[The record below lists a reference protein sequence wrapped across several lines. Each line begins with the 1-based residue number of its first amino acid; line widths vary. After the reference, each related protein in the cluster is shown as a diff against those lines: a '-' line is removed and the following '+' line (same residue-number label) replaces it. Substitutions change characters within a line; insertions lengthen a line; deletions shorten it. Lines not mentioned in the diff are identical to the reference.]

1 MTQGDPLAMAMFALA
16 TIPLIHQLMQS
27 SAVSQAWFADDATA
41 GGKLRSLRQWWDDL
55 ERMGPDYG
63 YYVNSAKSWLIV
75 KEEHLTDVTNI
86 FENTG
91 VQITKEGHRN
101 LGAALGTQSF
111 TEEYVSKQVQM
122 WVDEVKQLATNAQ
135 SQPHAAYAALTHGLT
150 GSWSYLSQTVCDI
163 SDLLQ
168 PLEDAI
174 RHHLIPALTGR
185 AGITDLERDLLALPT
200 RLGGM
205 GIPNP
210 TKTCHEKFMSSEQI
224 SAPLTALILQQ
235 EKVYPTNVASEQVS
249 IKSKIK
255 AQWRRAK
262 ADEPA
267 RLRESLPTN
276 LQQAMAYGSE
286 KGALHWLAVLPLPEH
301 GFTRHKGAFRDAI
314 NLRYGWPLPYLPSH
328 CKRRKKF
335 SVERAFSCHCV
346 GLPSMRHNNI
356 RDITAD
362 VLIEVC
368 PSVSIEPILQP

>member
-1 MTQGDPLAMAMFALA
+1 MSRLEVKL
-16 TIPLIHQLMQS
+16 LMQS
-27 SAVSQAWFADDATA
+27 SAVSQAWFADDATT

-63 YYVNSAKSWLIV
+63 YYVNSAKSWLIA
-75 KEEHLTDVTNI
+75 KEEHLTDATNI

-101 LGAALGTQSF
+101 LGVALGTRSF

-122 WVDEVKQLATNAQ
+122 WVDEVKQLATIAR
-135 SQPHAAYAALTHGLT
+135 SQPHTEYAALTHGLT
-150 GSWSYLSQTVCDI
+150 GSCSYLSQTICDI

-174 RHHLIPALTGR
+174 HHQLIPVLTGR

-224 SAPLTALILQQ
+224 SAPLTALIFQQ

-255 AQWRRAK
+255 AQRQQAR
-262 ADEPA
+262 ADEAA

-286 KGALHWLAVLPLPEH
+286 KGASHWLAVLPLTEH
-301 GFTRHKGAFRDAI
+301 DFTLHKGAFRDAI
-314 NLRYGWPLPYLPSH
+314 NLR
-328 CKRRKKF
+328 
-335 SVERAFSCHCV
+335 
-346 GLPSMRHNNI
+346 
-356 RDITAD
+356 
-362 VLIEVC
+362 
-368 PSVSIEPILQP
+368 